1 MKKTALLALCVFSFL
16 RVELFSQ
23 NSFSRGEEFFLAN
36 RPQEA
41 LPLLEAAFAEDPAHV
56 KAALYLGTV
65 YIQLNRNDEA
75 IAVFR
80 KILPR
85 SGNQSALVAF
95 NLGNVYFI
103 KGESVFAEQ
112 FYTQAVQ
119 ADPAYAPAWLNR
131 ANARIKNGDLRGA
144 IPDYEQ
150 YLVLEPRSPK
160 RAQIE
165 SLIQFIHNEFRL
177 EEEKRLAAEAEARA
191 AAERRQRLLEEV
203 STSLQAAAEETQGL
217 SAGTENVLGY
227 EGEFELE

>member
-1 MKKTALLALCVFSFL
+1 MRKRIVLALCAFFSFYMG
-16 RVELFSQ
+16 LFAQ
-23 NSFSRGEEFFLAN
+23 DSFSRGEEFFLAN
-36 RPQEA
+36 KPGEA
-41 LPLLEAAFAEDPAHV
+41 LPLLESVLASDPAHV
-56 KAALYLGTV
+56 KAALYLGTA

-85 SGNQSALVAF
+85 SGDQSALVAF

-119 ADPAYAPAWLNR
+119 SDPSYASAWLNR
-131 ANARIKNGDLRGA
+131 ANARIKNGALREA
-144 IPDYEQ
+144 VSDYQQ
-150 YLVLEPRSPK
+150 YLVLEPQSPK
-160 RAQIE
+160 RAEIE
-165 SLIQFIHNEFRL
+165 NLIQFINAEFRS
-177 EEEKRLAAEAEARA
+177 EEDRRLAAEAEARA

-203 STSLQAAAEETQGL
+203 SASLQAAAEETQGL
-217 SAGTENVLGY
+217 SAGSENVLGY